1 MIDKDF
7 LGILTIV
14 TVCIIVSHAIAPKLE
29 NHRNE
34 RLELMRKY
42 PECAEAAYPIKCV
55 RYKRMLER

>member
-1 MIDKDF
+1 MIDEDV
-7 LGILTIV
+7 ICAIV
-14 TVCIIVSHAIAPKLE
+14 IIVLVVLGLWAISPNLE

-42 PECAEAAYPIKCV
+42 PECAEAAYPVKCV